1 MSWCRQ
7 CGVLWGQILSEC
19 SSSIDPAQ
27 PWPSQ
32 GLLGGGFPG
41 HESPPRALGLLTTMD
56 RKIPGSLVTLCN
68 ENLPHPGSRFH
79 SDTTLRG

>member
-7 CGVLWGQILSEC
+7 CGVLWGQISSEC
-19 SSSIDPAQ
+19 SSPIDPAQ

-41 HESPPRALGLLTTMD
+41 HESPPGTGTSHHHGQENPRFL
-56 RKIPGSLVTLCN
+56 SHLVK
-68 ENLPHPGSRFH
+68 
-79 SDTTLRG
+79 